1 MPYELAQQMKDAG
14 FPQKYTVCKHGCP
27 SYILCEGGCKLE
39 DKLYWPK
46 LEELIEACEE
56 KGQLLL
62 GCYGKGKYTA
72 RVGYFIESTP
82 EQEAAG
88 YPQISAHIAV
98 ESPTLIEAVAHL
110 WLALNSPNQET
121 K

>member
-1 MPYELAQQMKDAG
+1 MPYELAKQLMDAG
-14 FPQKYTVCKHGCP
+14 LP
-27 SYILCEGGCKLE
+27 SGKADEYISTGPYEQWM
-39 DKLYWPK
+39 YPT
-46 LEELIEACEE
+46 LEELIEVCEE

-62 GCYGKGKYTA
+62 GCYGRGKYTA
-72 RVGYFIESTP
+72 RVGYFIEPTS